1 MIGLLGHN
9 ISYTYSPDIHKR
21 LGYDYQVFDLD
32 ENQLKDFMRQRKFQA
47 INVTIP
53 YKAEVIQYCDEV
65 DEVALRLNAV
75 NTIVNKEGKLYGYN
89 TDVLGMKFALTYNNV
104 EIRGKK
110 VLILGTGSTSES
122 VMESLQSFNPKT
134 ILKIGRKTDVNYDNL
149 EAVKDFEIIINTT
162 PRGVY
167 PNIYDSPLDLDVFDH
182 LEAVV
187 DVVYNPLNTQL
198 IRTAKDKG
206 IKAFGGLMMLVAQAV
221 YSSEY
226 FFDHKLAA
234 STIVDI
240 YLDLKKEKRNIVLIG
255 MPTAGKTTLAKAL
268 GEALNKPVF
277 DVDTLIVEEEKQ
289 SIPEIFA
296 LKGEAYF
303 RNKEAEIIKKISKEH
318 SAIIATGGGSIL
330 DYTNVNAL
338 KMNGK
343 LVFIDRQ
350 PELLKALADRP
361 LSADKD
367 KLLKLYEQRIDRYR
381 LYADA
386 IVENNTSIKEACE
399 KLLEVYHEDT
409 HY

>member
-9 ISYTYSPDIHKR
+9 INYTYSPDIHKH

-122 VMESLQSFNPKT
+122 VMESLQSFNPKS

-167 PNIYDSPLDLDVFDH
+167 PNIYDSPLDLDIFDH

-206 IKAFGGLMMLVAQAV
+206 IKAFGGLMMLVSQAV

-303 RNKEAEIIKKISKEH
+303 RKKEAEIIKKISKEH